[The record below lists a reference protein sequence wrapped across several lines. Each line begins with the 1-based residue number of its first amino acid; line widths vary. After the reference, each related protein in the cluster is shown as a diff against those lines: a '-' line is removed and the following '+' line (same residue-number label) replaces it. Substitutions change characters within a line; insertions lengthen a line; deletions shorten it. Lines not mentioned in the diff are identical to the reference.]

1 MVGARNC
8 SPNLTHFCS
17 DVSNSFASTTTTVET
32 TTEADDGRVSVGTVF
47 FAVPANQ
54 VPEEFLEV
62 GERVN
67 VTGFNSVSLNQNS
80 GRQQS
85 SRGGSNNNRRT
96 NNRRQTI
103 RTNQTIRRG
112 VVPQD
117 DPGVSTIRPVPVNL
131 RNRNTIRNNNRNSQN
146 QREEDNFSDY
156 EDTLNSV
163 FGSLRRRP
171 ADQNLGPVRVRYT

>member
-1 MVGARNC
+1 ME
-8 SPNLTHFCS
+8 
-17 DVSNSFASTTTTVET
+17 TTVAT

-67 VTGFNSVSLNQNS
+67 VTGFNSVSLNQNT
-80 GRQQS
+80 GRQQGI
-85 SRGGSNNNRRT
+85 RGNSNRRNNNRRQT
-96 NNRRQTI
+96 GERRQTI

-117 DPGVSTIRPVPVNL
+117 DPGVPTIRPVPVNL
-131 RNRNTIRNNNRNSQN
+131 RNR
-146 QREEDNFSDY
+146 
-156 EDTLNSV
+156 
-163 FGSLRRRP
+163 
-171 ADQNLGPVRVRYT
+171 

>member
-1 MVGARNC
+1 M
-8 SPNLTHFCS
+8 
-17 DVSNSFASTTTTVET
+17 SNSFASTAVET
-32 TTEADDGRVSVGTVF
+32 TTEAEAEAEADDGRVSVGTVF

-80 GRQQS
+80 GRQQTN
-85 SRGGSNNNRRT
+85 RGNINRRNNNRRQSGG
-96 NNRRQTI
+96 RRQTI

-117 DPGVSTIRPVPVNL
+117 DPGVPTIRPVPVNL
-131 RNRNTIRNNNRNSQN
+131 RNR
-146 QREEDNFSDY
+146 Y
-156 EDTLNSV
+156 
-163 FGSLRRRP
+163 
-171 ADQNLGPVRVRYT
+171 

>member
-1 MVGARNC
+1 M
-8 SPNLTHFCS
+8 
-17 DVSNSFASTTTTVET
+17 TTTEATT

-67 VTGFNSVSLNQNS
+67 VTGFNSVSLNQNT
-80 GRQQS
+80 GRQQTN
-85 SRGGSNNNRRT
+85 RGNSNRRNNNRRQSGERRQEERRQGE
-96 NNRRQTI
+96 RRQTI

-117 DPGVSTIRPVPVNL
+117 DPGVPTIRPVPVNL
-131 RNRNTIRNNNRNSQN
+131 RNR
-146 QREEDNFSDY
+146 
-156 EDTLNSV
+156 
-163 FGSLRRRP
+163 
-171 ADQNLGPVRVRYT
+171 

>member
-1 MVGARNC
+1 M
-8 SPNLTHFCS
+8 
-17 DVSNSFASTTTTVET
+17 TTTVAT

-85 SRGGSNNNRRT
+85 NRGNSNRRNNNRRQSGERRQGE
-96 NNRRQTI
+96 RRQTI

-112 VVPQD
+112 VVPLD
-117 DPGVSTIRPVPVNL
+117 DPGVPTIRPVPVNL
-131 RNRNTIRNNNRNSQN
+131 RNR
-146 QREEDNFSDY
+146 
-156 EDTLNSV
+156 
-163 FGSLRRRP
+163 
-171 ADQNLGPVRVRYT
+171 